1 MILMRKSRVYCLNMA
16 MMNIICMCTFMIAF
30 PMKVA
35 EKKVLKGMRKCPL
48 VMPARSKRGLGM
60 EAQAKMAQ
68 NPYFSM

>member
-1 MILMRKSRVYCLNMA
+1 
-16 MMNIICMCTFMIAF
+16 MCTFMIAF

-35 EKKVLKGMRKCPL
+35 EKNVLKGIRKCPL